1 MNNPIRRNVH
11 QSSGATSTSRPVRS
25 QHVRVYP
32 PAPSAGL
39 ARHAPLVPP
48 DSLILQGLT
57 GPVALPPTR
66 EIPEV
71 YLAGDP
77 MRMHPKW
84 VNLLRT
90 RMHAERPQV
99 NDTFLERFLNKVF
112 QDNLMVEVFHH
123 MHLPK
128 AADPAVPTPALFPLL
143 EAIRAGKRAAS
154 MKVID
159 TRERGFVF
167 TAAMVQ
173 SCALFHCAHPYVKNH
188 YGPEGITSAEVQ
200 KIKLLLLEDALRDLR
215 SQDTARGET
224 MTAVLDHAPRDVRN
238 AEQVARIAAAVHLS
252 NLPIQAEWGS
262 KSI

>member
-1 MNNPIRRNVH
+1 MNNPTRRNVH
-11 QSSGATSTSRPVRS
+11 SSSATSTSRSVRP
-25 QHVRVYP
+25 QHVRVFP
-32 PAPSAGL
+32 PVPSAGL
-39 ARHAPLVPP
+39 AQHAPLVPP

-66 EIPEV
+66 EVPEV
-71 YLAGDP
+71 YLPGDP

-84 VNLLRT
+84 VSLLRN

-123 MHLPK
+123 MRLPK
-128 AADPAVPTPALFPLL
+128 CGDPAVPMPALLPLR
-143 EAIRAGKRAAS
+143 EAIRAGQRAAG

-159 TRERGFVF
+159 SRERGFVF
-167 TAAMVQ
+167 TAAFVQ
-173 SCALFHCAHPYVKNH
+173 SCALFHCAHPYVKTH
-188 YGPEGITSAEVQ
+188 YGPDGITPAEVQ

-215 SQDTARGET
+215 SQDPARGET